1 MENIS
6 FFWWLFIGVSIVGF
20 FLAYLYGR
28 KTTDFRWSEYLAM
41 IAAPLVFIVVA
52 SIYLDKRIFSM
63 FLISSAIGFLAEG
76 IIGFTYDKILGKRL
90 WTYNRLSVGGYT
102 SYLSIP
108 LWGVAGVIFL
118 FVSKLIGF

>member
-1 MENIS
+1 M
-6 FFWWLFIGVSIVGF
+6 GF